1 MFLVTS
7 GAKRRVIDV
16 LNNMGLT
23 SGYATLQALM
33 KDIAKRQMEGAIE
46 MAKDEQTYVVYDN
59 FNR

>member
-1 MFLVTS
+1 
-7 GAKRRVIDV
+7 
-16 LNNMGLT
+16 MGLT